1 VEEQTVQRLLSLQE
15 FDASIKKLREERRRL
30 HAELLEL
37 DVLDERWTAGE
48 AKQQKKVDESAT
60 EIRRAERVVQAG
72 RATLKRLQ
80 ERAQHLQRSRD
91 VAAARTEVDAARQ
104 NLDDA
109 ETTMLEEMQA
119 HDRARIGLEDL
130 DRTNQE
136 ERQVAAERRAEI
148 EARTAE
154 LDTELGRLEGE
165 RGETAGSI
173 DAGIRTEYDRVSGGR
188 TTQALAPVVEGCC
201 GHCYTAIPMQRQAEI
216 RAGAKLIVCEGCG
229 VILHAGAEK

>member
-1 VEEQTVQRLLSLQE
+1 MEAQTVQQLLSLQE

-30 HAELLEL
+30 HMELTEL
-37 DVLDERWTAGE
+37 DALDDGWTTGE
-48 AKQQKKVDESAT
+48 AGQQKKVDASAA
-60 EIRRAERVVQAG
+60 EIRRAERTVQAG

-80 ERAQHLQRSRD
+80 ERAQGLQRSRD

-119 HDRARIGLEDL
+119 HDRARIGMEDM
-130 DRTNQE
+130 DRVHAE
-136 ERQVAAERRAEI
+136 ERAVAAARRAEI

-154 LDTELGRLEGE
+154 LDGKLRRLESE
-165 RGETAGSI
+165 RGDTAGRI
-173 DAGIRTEYDRVSGGR
+173 DAGVRTEYDRVSGGR

-201 GHCYTAIPMQRQAEI
+201 GHCYTAIPLQRQAEI

-229 VILHAGAEK
+229 VILHTER